1 MRPQEAAA
9 RDVSR
14 EVAAE
19 GEQAVLGRHHRLVRP
34 PLALRNDAVLVEVD
48 EVEVLA
54 ARGVR
59 LRLRDAAVLVGILRR
74 EPLGV
79 ARQLQVLARLVER
92 AAVADDEDAA
102 AVEHGARLHLGRQAV
117 REPGDFAR
125 AEVVRVEP
133 EGARQHDQLACPRP
147 LEQDRRRVPR
157 ERARGAPRASA
168 RGRSWRR
175 TRRRRSPSTGRTRA
189 PPARRPGSA
198 RRPCRR
204 RCRTGRAACAT
215 ARGPRD
221 RRRRG
226 RSRRRTPPRARR
238 RPPGSREAGPLR
250 RSSCSRRARGTSRRH
265 SSRPSLFRR
274 QMQQQ
279 PLALV
284 AREVEAL
291 AQQHGRGVAGGH
303 GHAPDGLVGSE
314 RARQRPTVRDAVA
327 VRAAEAGPV
336 GGAERGRAGHGARA
350 RRASASRGHSRGRL
364 SA

>member
-19 GEQAVLGRHHRLVRP
+19 GEQAVLGRHHRLVGP

-59 LRLRDAAVLVGILRR
+59 FRLRDAAVLVGILRR

-117 REPGDFAR
+117 REPGDVAR

-133 EGARQHDQLACPRP
+133 EGARQHDQVPCPRP

-157 ERARGAPRASA
+157 ERARA
-168 RGRSWRR
+168 R
-175 TRRRRSPSTGRTRA
+175 RA
-189 PPARRPGSA
+189 PALAAGPGVERGDEGARRLVA
-198 RRPCRR
+198 REHHQPA
-204 RCRTGRAACAT
+204 GQ
-215 ARGPRD
+215 D
-221 RRRRG
+221 RRGAHAVDVVERAERRAPQLAALVIVG
-226 RSRRRTPPRARR
+226 D
-238 RPPGSREAGPLR
+238 EAVVAEERHHALGVG
-250 RSSCSRRARGTSRRH
+250 RRARGGGSVAAVERLAPRA
-265 SSRPSLFRR
+265 RDLAPPQLAAVAFPEADE
-274 QMQQQ
+274 QQ

-303 GHAPDGLVGSE
+303 GHAPDRLVGSE
-314 RARQRPTVRDAVA
+314 RARQRPIVRDAVA

-336 GGAERGRAGHGARA
+336 GGAERGSGQEREHAERPPHVG
-350 RRASASRGHSRGRL
+350 SSRGRL